1 MWKVIYIAQDI
12 ISAKNLE
19 KILKN
24 QGIITILNQ
33 LEMNKD
39 ELSGNVEILVPKC
52 EAREA
57 VNKINQALIYDNN
70 LLDNIDQ

>member
-12 ISAKNLE
+12 LSAKNLV
-19 KILKN
+19 KVLKN
-24 QGIITILNQ
+24 QGIATILNQ

-39 ELSGNVEILVPKC
+39 ELRGNVEILVPKC

-57 VNKINQALIYDNN
+57 VNKINQALVYDNN
-70 LLDNIDQ
+70 LLDDID

>member
-12 ISAKNLE
+12 LFAKNLE
-19 KILKN
+19 KILKD

-57 VNKINQALIYDNN
+57 VNRINQALVYDNN
-70 LLDNIDQ
+70 LLNNID

>member
-12 ISAKNLE
+12 LSAKNLE
-19 KILKN
+19 KILKD
-24 QGIITILNQ
+24 QGIVTILNQ

-39 ELSGNVEILVPKC
+39 ELSGNVEILVPKY
-52 EAREA
+52 EAQEA

-70 LLDNIDQ
+70 LLNDID